1 MAGSS
6 LSLRAWNDFVRT
18 SEIEEQNGPIRVTAL
33 PAAAE
38 IDAAE
43 KWTQGEVQ

>member
-1 MAGSS
+1 MSAPSDKF
-6 LSLRAWNDFVRT
+6 LVWQ
-18 SEIEEQNGPIRVTAL
+18 EQNGPIQVTAL
-33 PAAAE
+33 PTAAE